1 MMSSYI
7 GVETA
12 RPLGVKAQDIATLVR
27 MSLYTV
33 NAMRIFSNQM
43 KRLWVILIALLAF
56 TIFKFSNHKSL
67 DLTDSRVFTRN
78 VETDGREFLT
88 IKKNNIVHLYK
99 ENGAVFDEIEYK
111 LTGLSATNIIGP
123 IYWVNS
129 KFTDESSGL
138 KIYPK
143 AISVWE
149 AQLEVI
155 GTNNNFEATP
165 YYKIGD
171 SFNVAV
177 VVYDDK
183 INFQG
188 IEYKMVN

>member
-1 MMSSYI
+1 M
-7 GVETA
+7 A
-12 RPLGVKAQDIATLVR
+12 
-27 MSLYTV
+27 
-33 NAMRIFSNQM
+33 F
-43 KRLWVILIALLAF
+43 IL
-56 TIFKFSNHKSL
+56 FKFLNQNSL
-67 DLTDSRVFTRN
+67 DLTDSKVFTRN
-78 VETDGREFLT
+78 VESDGREFLT

-99 ENGAVFDEIEYK
+99 ENGYVFDEVEYQ

-129 KFTDESSGL
+129 NFTDEPSGF

-149 AQLEVI
+149 TELEVI
-155 GTNNNFEATP
+155 GVNTNYEATP

-171 SFNVAV
+171 TFNVAV

-188 IEYKMVN
+188 IEYKLID

>member
-1 MMSSYI
+1 MKNYIYSS
-7 GVETA
+7 
-12 RPLGVKAQDIATLVR
+12 
-27 MSLYTV
+27 
-33 NAMRIFSNQM
+33 IF
-43 KRLWVILIALLAF
+43 ILMAF
-56 TIFKFSNHKSL
+56 ILFQFLNHNSL
-67 DLTDSRVFTRN
+67 DLTDSKVFTRN
-78 VETDGREFLT
+78 VESDGREFLT

-99 ENGAVFDEIEYK
+99 ENGYVFDEVEYQ

-123 IYWVNS
+123 IYWVKSN
-129 KFTDESSGL
+129 FTDEPSGF

-149 AQLEVI
+149 TELEVI
-155 GTNNNFEATP
+155 GVNTNYEATP

-171 SFNVAV
+171 TFNVAV

-188 IEYKMVN
+188 IEYKLVD